1 MFILPFISFILIAL
15 LLMMMF
21 AKVRPWGKVQP
32 PGKVLKTVPMG
43 WQARVQVHRSTLLAL
58 GFVLVFGTTTG
69 WLPTSLA
76 FMIGAFSLVML
87 LIPMRYT
94 FTSQGVAIGEA
105 MFRAWDEFT
114 GIRTLSN
121 RVELQ
126 HPQWIGRLTLFVDPG
141 QLESVTE
148 KVSRKLSK
156 TLKGD

>member
-1 MFILPFISFILIAL
+1 MSLLPLISFFLIAL
-15 LLMMMF
+15 LLMTMF
-21 AKVRPWGKVQP
+21 AKVRPWVKVQT

-43 WQARVQVHRSTLLAL
+43 WWARVQVHRSTLLAL

-69 WLPTSLA
+69 WLAPSLA

-94 FTSQGVAIGEA
+94 FTSQGVAVGEA

-126 HPQWIGRLTLFVDPG
+126 HPHRLGRLSLFVNP
-141 QLESVTE
+141 QVLEPVVE
-148 KVSRKLSK
+148 KVYRKYHSLSS
-156 TLKGD
+156 